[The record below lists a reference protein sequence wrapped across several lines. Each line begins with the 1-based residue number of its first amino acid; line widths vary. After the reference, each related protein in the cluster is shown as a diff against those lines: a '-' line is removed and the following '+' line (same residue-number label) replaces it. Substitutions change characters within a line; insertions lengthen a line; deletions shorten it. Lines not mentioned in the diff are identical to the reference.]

1 MNGHNQ
7 TTGIAFIAL
16 VAAVMLA
23 VPFSCLLARA
33 WLCHM
38 DGLQR
43 GASPAM
49 PEALRA

>member
-1 MNGHNQ
+1 MNVSNQ
-7 TTGIAFIAL
+7 TTEIAIIAL

-33 WLCHM
+33 WLWHR

-43 GASPAM
+43 GAPLAM
-49 PEALRA
+49 PGALRA